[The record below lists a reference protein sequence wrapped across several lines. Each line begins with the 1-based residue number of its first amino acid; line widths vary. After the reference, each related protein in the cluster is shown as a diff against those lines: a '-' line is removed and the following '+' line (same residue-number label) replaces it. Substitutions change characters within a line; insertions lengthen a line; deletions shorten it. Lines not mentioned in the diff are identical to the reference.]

1 VKKWITIIVSTIIV
15 LLFFGGVYLASKKQV
30 FINDPTDL
38 LRAEITLKGGARSV

>member
-1 VKKWITIIVSTIIV
+1 MRKWITIVISVIIV

-38 LRAEITLKGGARSV
+38 FRAELSQKGV